1 QLRRLA
7 RERREYLYRKSIEDK
22 RRTIEEKKERLKQA
36 LEENRPIPYE
46 LRTEA
51 LALQEQLDWDDPGG
65 EGVVSQEDDEYR
77 WAGVRDPK
85 IVVTTS
91 RDPSSKLKQFAKR
104 ALRSMCT
111 AWLWLFKKGITLPAR
126 VRASSATVVA
136 DSAGIHST
144 NFHHCLCCQ
153 TDGLVICHLPYGPT
167 AYFTI
172 LNTVMRHDIPNIGT
186 MSEAYPHLIF
196 HNFKTRLGKRVTN
209 ILKYLFPVP
218 KEDSHRVIT
227 FANQDDYISFRHHTF
242 KKEGKDYKLQEVGP
256 RFELKRNVRDQARD
270 PGCYRG
276 VGRGV
281 EPTSLHEH
289 RTEAKVSQRR
299 RRFRQQGRCSRIK

>member
-1 QLRRLA
+1 MLRRLA

-46 LRTEA
+46 LRAEA

-91 RDPSSKLKQFAKR
+91 RDPSSKLKQFAKEMRLIFPNAQRMNRGGYEMKQLIEACR
-104 ALRSMCT
+104 ANEVT
-111 AWLWLFKKGITLPAR
+111 DFI
-126 VRASSATVVA
+126 VVHETR
-136 DSAGIHST
+136 G
-144 NFHHCLCCQ
+144 NP
-153 TDGLVICHLPYGPT
+153 DGLVICHLPYGPT

-256 RFELKRNVRDQARD
+256 RFELKLYEIKLGTLDATAALDVEWSLRPYMNTARKRKFLSD
-270 PGCYRG
+270 EDAFDNKDTAP
-276 VGRGV
+276 
-281 EPTSLHEH
+281 E
-289 RTEAKVSQRR
+289 
-299 RRFRQQGRCSRIK
+299 